1 MIRTYLPDM
10 INYHKA
16 PVKLRVNSGNK
27 IIDCKA
33 QFGGEWKIQLTMRI
47 SFISSEGSEEI
58 RTMITKSDN
67 IKIIMGNKTED
78 II

>member
-1 MIRTYLPDM
+1 MKADEIKTKNLSPKEYLGMIRTYLPDM

-33 QFGGEWKIQLTMRI
+33 QFGGE
-47 SFISSEGSEEI
+47 
-58 RTMITKSDN
+58 
-67 IKIIMGNKTED
+67 
-78 II
+78 